1 MDYISEIRAFFD
13 WLQLNPI
20 PADAQAL
27 WHMLIHVNNK
37 CAVCIDGMWY
47 WLLEFTV
54 PNKTL
59 TSMLGFSRTQLDRM
73 RNTLIQRGRILY
85 KKGCGNQAGTYQLIP
100 FGEHYV
106 TQTVTHPVT
115 QKVTQV
121 RYKVRPLNNNIYTD
135 TSNSLLGGGD
145 GAATSEG
152 ERGVEDFAMEHYDR
166 LDIFLSMTEEAKD
179 EAGAVAEKLFS
190 LYTNRKPTQAD
201 VARVFSHS
209 RPLEGDSNSGAI
221 SYKRA
226 KLLAK
231 AFEVANLAG
240 KPGDW
245 RYIEGVLAKMYQRG
259 QTTAE
264 EADDFDDLWVDLRR
278 NGGHG

>member
-13 WLQLNPI
+13 WLQLNPL

-27 WHMLIHVNNK
+27 WHMLIYVNNK
-37 CAVCIDGMWY
+37 CAIHIDGTWC

-121 RYKVRPLNNNIYTD
+121 RLKVKPLNNTIYTD
-135 TSNSLLGGGD
+135 NSNSLSGGGE

-152 ERGVEDFAMEHYDR
+152 EKAVRDFAIEEGDD
-166 LDIFLSMTEEAKD
+166 LDAYLAVDEEVKAEVAKIAKKIFE
-179 EAGAVAEKLFS
+179 
-190 LYTNRKPTQAD
+190 LYTKREPTRMD
-201 VARVFSHS
+201 ESMVFPYV
-209 RPLEGDSNSGAI
+209 RPLEGGV
-221 SYKRA
+221 
-226 KLLAK
+226 LLPFPEERVRLLLY
-231 AFEVANLAG
+231 AFRQANGAG

-245 RYIEGVLAKMYQRG
+245 RYIIGVLARLYKRG
-259 QTTAE
+259 HDTVEKAE
-264 EADDFDDLWVDLRR
+264 DFDDLLLDLRR
-278 NGGHG
+278 

>member
-1 MDYISEIRAFFD
+1 MDYISAIRAFFD
-13 WLQLNPI
+13 WLQLNPL

-27 WHMLIHVNNK
+27 WHMLIYVNNK
-37 CAVCIDGMWY
+37 CAVHIDGTWY

-59 TSMLGFSRTQLDRM
+59 TSMLGFSRTQLGRM

-121 RYKVRPLNNNIYTD
+121 RLKVRPLNNTTD
-135 TSNSLLGGGD
+135 TDNFHPLSGGGE

-152 ERGVEDFAMEHYDR
+152 ERAVEDFAIEHFDD
-166 LDIFLSMTEEAKD
+166 LDVYLSMTEDVK
-179 EAGAVAEKLFS
+179 AEVCKITKELFGK
-190 LYTNRKPTQAD
+190 YTTREPTQMD
-201 VARVFSHS
+201 KARVFPYVCH
-209 RPLEGDSNSGAI
+209 LEDGATLPFPEE
-221 SYKRA
+221 RV
-226 KLLAK
+226 KLLTYAFQK
-231 AFEVANLAG
+231 ANEVS
-240 KPGDW
+240 KPGNW
-245 RYIEGVLAKMYQRG
+245 RYIAGVLGRMHRRG
-259 QTTAE
+259 HTTTEA
-264 EADDFDDLWVDLRR
+264 ADDFDDLLADMR
-278 NGGHG
+278 GSAGHG